1 MPAGRFVQF
10 LDISED
16 AVVTRQFLSGN
27 ESIAQGAWEAGAAVG
42 VGYPGTPSTETLERF
57 ARLDG
62 TYAEWAPNEKVA
74 LETAIGVSMAGKRVL
89 VTCKHVGVNVAADP
103 LMTASYTG
111 VGGGLVMLA
120 ADDPGMYSSQNEQDS
135 RNYAAFARVPML
147 EPSDSSEARLF
158 AMRAF
163 DLSERFDTP
172 VMIRSCVRISH
183 TKSVVECGDRAD
195 VACKDYVR
203 DAGKWVMMPANAK
216 GRRKAVDAREKRLI
230 EYAETCDLTREEI
243 RDTSMGIVCSGSV
256 YQHVR
261 DALPDA
267 SILKLGMSWPL
278 PPRRLAAF
286 AEKVD
291 KLYVVE
297 EICDYYDTR
306 VRALGIDVT
315 PTPSA
320 LPPDGELTPGLVAAA
335 FDLPL
340 PAHRERPEGLPPR
353 PPALCAGC
361 PHRLVY
367 AELRRLDADVCGDI
381 GCYTLGA
388 LPPLSSVHS
397 VVDMGASVSMAHGME
412 LARMLDPDADDGH
425 PVVGV
430 IGDSTFAHSGITS
443 LLSIA
448 YNNGSGTIAILDN
461 STTAMTGQQ
470 GNPMNGCTLQP
481 REGNAIDIVGLC
493 RALGVEDVSV
503 VDSMD
508 AQAVRTAL
516 VEATSSEAL
525 SVIVFRS
532 PCFLVHRR
540 RKTPVA
546 VDAQRCTSCGACVS
560 LGCPA
565 LGKDPETGKA
575 VVSRDQCV
583 GCGQCVQYCAFDA
596 LSPETEGEE

>member
-1 MPAGRFVQF
+1 
-10 LDISED
+10 
-16 AVVTRQFLSGN
+16 
-27 ESIAQGAWEAGAAVG
+27 
-42 VGYPGTPSTETLERF
+42 
-57 ARLDG
+57 
-62 TYAEWAPNEKVA
+62 
-74 LETAIGVSMAGKRVL
+74 
-89 VTCKHVGVNVAADP
+89 
-103 LMTASYTG
+103 
-111 VGGGLVMLA
+111 
-120 ADDPGMYSSQNEQDS
+120 
-135 RNYAAFARVPML
+135 
-147 EPSDSSEARLF
+147 
-158 AMRAF
+158 
-163 DLSERFDTP
+163 
-172 VMIRSCVRISH
+172 
-183 TKSVVECGDRAD
+183 
-195 VACKDYVR
+195 
-203 DAGKWVMMPANAK
+203 
-216 GRRKAVDAREKRLI
+216 
-230 EYAETCDLTREEI
+230 
-243 RDTSMGIVCSGSV
+243 
-256 YQHVR
+256 
-261 DALPDA
+261 
-267 SILKLGMSWPL
+267 
-278 PPRRLAAF
+278 
-286 AEKVD
+286 
-291 KLYVVE
+291 
-297 EICDYYDTR
+297 
-306 VRALGIDVT
+306 
-315 PTPSA
+315 
-320 LPPDGELTPGLVAAA
+320 
-335 FDLPL
+335 
-340 PAHRERPEGLPPR
+340 
-353 PPALCAGC
+353 
-361 PHRLVY
+361 
-367 AELRRLDADVCGDI
+367 
-381 GCYTLGA
+381 
-388 LPPLSSVHS
+388 
-397 VVDMGASVSMAHGME
+397 
-412 LARMLDPDADDGH
+412 MLDPDAYDGH

-565 LGKDPETGKA
+565 LGKDPETCKA